1 MPDKSVGRISRR
13 DRSLESEAL
22 TIGSLRTPL
31 ESPSPRRNIAE
42 RVGPSIG
49 SSSNMFASQ
58 RSTRSQEDLQ
68 PDDLRVTESPFKVNM
83 ENSTMLDESAQG
95 K

>member
-31 ESPSPRRNIAE
+31 ESPSPRKQLAE
-42 RVGPSIG
+42 RVGPPLGPSML
-49 SSSNMFASQ
+49 SSQ
-58 RSTRSQEDLQ
+58 RSTRSQGELH
-68 PDDLRVTESPFKVNM
+68 PDDLQVTESPFKVNM
-83 ENSTMLDESAQG
+83 ENSNMLDESAQG